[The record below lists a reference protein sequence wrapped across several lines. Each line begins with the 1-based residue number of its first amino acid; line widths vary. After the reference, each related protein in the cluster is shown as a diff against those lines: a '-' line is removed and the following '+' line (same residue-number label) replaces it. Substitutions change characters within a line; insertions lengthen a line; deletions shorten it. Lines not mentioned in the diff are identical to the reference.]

1 MTLKKTIISAA
12 LILGAAMAYAVN
24 PKPFTVPE
32 VSTWKGGEGSF
43 TPSAQTT
50 RIVADPKSPE
60 AQNVARMLAQDY
72 TTLSGTDLPVFA
84 GKARK
89 GDISL
94 QIKKD
99 NKANAESYSIK
110 ITPAGVAL
118 TAPTEQGLYWATR
131 TLLQLTENAEDG
143 LSLPVGTI
151 TDSPEF
157 GMRGFML
164 DTGRKFI
171 PLDYLYALINT
182 ISYYKMNTLHIHLND
197 NGFPYYFDDD
207 WDKTQA
213 AFRMESDKFPALTAR
228 DGSYTK
234 REFRDLTKYAASK
247 GIEIIPEF
255 DFPAHSLAFTRLI
268 PEIAST
274 GRNGR
279 DHLDIT
285 NPKTYEFLDTL
296 LAEYIG
302 GPDPVFSGKIFHI
315 GTDEYQ
321 GDSLTMEQFR
331 AFTDRYIKYAESFGK
346 KAAIWGS
353 LTHAKGQ
360 TPVKS
365 DDVLMYLWSNGYANP
380 KDMIEAGY
388 EVVSIPDGWVYI
400 VPKAGYY
407 YDYLNTDLL
416 YNRWTP
422 ANIGGKVFSGDTI
435 SQIKGG
441 MFAVWN
447 DHPNNGITVKDI
459 AHRVM
464 AALPTM
470 AAKTWSADKVTVPY
484 QEFIDKSSRMIE
496 APGVN
501 FLARYGTPGE
511 KQEILTIDVVAPG
524 MKLPIPEIGY
534 NYTVEFDVEGAQEAK
549 GTKLFESPNATFWL
563 SDPIE
568 GLMAF
573 SREHD
578 LNKFRQDIRPD
589 EKIHVKITG
598 DNVGTRLYVNGKL
611 VDDLNPRWVSWNGGS
626 RKMAQVRTL
635 VFPLDK
641 AGDFKSKVTNLR
653 VVNAVE

>member
-1 MTLKKTIISAA
+1 L
-12 LILGAAMAYAVN
+12 
-24 PKPFTVPE
+24 
-32 VSTWKGGEGSF
+32 
-43 TPSAQTT
+43 
-50 RIVADPKSPE
+50 
-60 AQNVARMLAQDY
+60 
-72 TTLSGTDLPVFA
+72 
-84 GKARK
+84 
-89 GDISL
+89 
-94 QIKKD
+94 
-99 NKANAESYSIK
+99 
-110 ITPAGVAL
+110 
-118 TAPTEQGLYWATR
+118 
-131 TLLQLTENAEDG
+131 
-143 LSLPVGTI
+143 
-151 TDSPEF
+151 
-157 GMRGFML
+157 L

-598 DNVGTRLYVNGKL
+598 DNVGTRL
-611 VDDLNPRWVSWNGGS
+611 S
-626 RKMAQVRTL
+626 VRL
-635 VFPLDK
+635 LHRQ
-641 AGDFKSKVTNLR
+641 ALAR
-653 VVNAVE
+653 NAVEIELLKARGDELLLHLLEIILAQVALLAAENVDLAERAGRQVGLEFLIALSGCFLLCHDPPQFTVI